1 MGHKTK
7 QIIQSVQKMI
17 YMYLPWFFI
26 QPLWKKWHSKN
37 LCRKL
42 YPIPQ
47 GPFKKILLEDILI
60 LNQTMENYIYIY
72 LSDKTVPLHW
82 RKCMEIPGMHSVSKG
97 NTWYR
102 VYHKARMACAQV
114 HTWELFTCNTR
125 QPHINQISYI
135 FTVR

>member
-1 MGHKTK
+1 MDAYINNIFIRTAVPNKKWVTK
-7 QIIQSVQKMI
+7 RNKQYNLNKKWYICI
-17 YMYLPWFFI
+17 YSDFLFNHF
-26 QPLWKKWHSKN
+26 WKKWHSKN

-82 RKCMEIPGMHSVSKG
+82 RKCIEIPGMHSVSIG

-102 VYHKARMACAQV
+102 VYYKARMACVQV
-114 HTWELFTCNTR
+114 
-125 QPHINQISYI
+125 
-135 FTVR
+135 